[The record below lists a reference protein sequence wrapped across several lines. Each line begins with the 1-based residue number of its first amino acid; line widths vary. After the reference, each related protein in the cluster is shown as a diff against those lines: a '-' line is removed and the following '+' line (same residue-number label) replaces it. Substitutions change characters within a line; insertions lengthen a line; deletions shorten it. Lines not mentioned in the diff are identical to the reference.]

1 MPPAKLLKTARR
13 GHPVLPLEKGVTTV
27 TFSRKTLWIG
37 GALLAAAV
45 LVVYSGG
52 GGGGGAGY

>member
-1 MPPAKLLKTARR
+1 MRGSLSYFSAKE
-13 GHPVLPLEKGVTTV
+13 VMIV

-45 LVVYSGG
+45 LVVLLVVYSGG